1 MRMSRYVATI
11 LGVACLTIA
20 PRPALAQTV
29 VIVHRSSAV
38 SDVKLDDLRRFFLGQ
53 GALAANSQHVMLVE
67 LSPIR
72 TRFYKRL
79 LGLSPDEVRRRWIG
93 VVFRGDALTLPFEL
107 ADPAAVKRF
116 VAEHPGAV
124 AFIEVSDV
132 DDTVKAVRVD
142 GKRPG
147 DPQYP
152 LK

>member
-1 MRMSRYVATI
+1 MRMSRYVATT
-11 LGVACLTIA
+11 LAVACLTIA
-20 PRPALAQTV
+20 ARPTFAQTA

-53 GALAANSQHVMLVE
+53 GALAANGKQVMLVE

-79 LGLSPDEVRRRWIG
+79 LGLSPDDVRRRWIG

-107 ADPAAVKRF
+107 DDPAAVKKF

>member
-11 LGVACLTIA
+11 LAVACLTIA
-20 PRPALAQTV
+20 ARPALAQTA

-53 GALAANSQHVMLVE
+53 GAMAASAQQVMLVE

-107 ADPAAVKRF
+107 ADPAAVKKF

-124 AFIEVSDV
+124 AFIEVSDI
-132 DDTVKAVRVD
+132 DDTVKALRVD

>member
-11 LGVACLTIA
+11 LAVACLTITA
-20 PRPALAQTV
+20 RSALAQTA

-53 GALAANSQHVMLVE
+53 GALAANGKQVILVE

-93 VVFRGDALTLPFEL
+93 VVFRGDALTLPFETS
-107 ADPAAVKRF
+107 A
-116 VAEHPGAV
+116 
-124 AFIEVSDV
+124 
-132 DDTVKAVRVD
+132 
-142 GKRPG
+142 
-147 DPQYP
+147 
-152 LK
+152 

>member
-11 LGVACLTIA
+11 LAVACLTIA
-20 PRPALAQTV
+20 VPPALAQTA
-29 VIVHRSSAV
+29 VIVHRSSVV

-107 ADPAAVKRF
+107 ADPAAVKKF

-124 AFIEVSDV
+124 AFVEVSDI
-132 DDTVKAVRVD
+132 DDTVKALRVD

>member
-11 LGVACLTIA
+11 LTVACLTITA
-20 PRPALAQTV
+20 RSALAQTA

-38 SDVKLDDLRRFFLGQ
+38 NDVKLDDLRRFFLGQ

-107 ADPAAVKRF
+107 ADPVAVKKF

-124 AFIEVSDV
+124 AFV
-132 DDTVKAVRVD
+132 
-142 GKRPG
+142 
-147 DPQYP
+147 
-152 LK
+152 

>member
-20 PRPALAQTV
+20 ARPALAQTA

-53 GALAANSQHVMLVE
+53 GALAANAQHVMLVE

-107 ADPAAVKRF
+107 ADPAAVKKF

-124 AFIEVSDV
+124 AFVEVSDI
-132 DDTVKAVRVD
+132 DDTVKALRVD

>member
-11 LGVACLTIA
+11 LTVACLAITA
-20 PRPALAQTV
+20 RPALAQTA
-29 VIVHRSSAV
+29 VIVHRASAV
-38 SDVKLDDLRRFFLGQ
+38 NDVKLDDLRRFFLGQ
-53 GALAANSQHVMLVE
+53 GALAANAQQVMLVE

-124 AFIEVSDV
+124 AFIEVSDI
-132 DDTVKAVRVD
+132 DDTVKALRVN

>member
-1 MRMSRYVATI
+1 MRMSRFVATV
-11 LGVACLTIA
+11 LTAACLTIA
-20 PRPALAQTV
+20 ARPALAQTV

-53 GALAANSQHVMLVE
+53 GSLTANTQQLMLVE
-67 LSPIR
+67 LSPVR

-79 LGLSPDEVRRRWIG
+79 LGLSPEDVRRRWVG

-107 ADPAAVKRF
+107 DNPAAVKKF

-124 AFIEVSDV
+124 AFIEVGDV
-132 DDTVKAVRVD
+132 DDTVKALRVN
-142 GKRPG
+142 GKRAG

>member
-11 LGVACLTIA
+11 LAVACLTIA
-20 PRPALAQTV
+20 VPPALAQTA
-29 VIVHRSSAV
+29 VIVHRSSVV

-53 GALAANSQHVMLVE
+53 GALAANGRQVILVE

-79 LGLSPDEVRRRWIG
+79 LGLSPDDVRRRWIG

-107 ADPAAVKRF
+107 DDATAVKKF

-124 AFIEVSDV
+124 AFVEVSDI
-132 DDTVKAVRVD
+132 DDTVKALRID

-147 DPQYP
+147 DPLYP
-152 LK
+152 IK

>member
-1 MRMSRYVATI
+1 MRMSRVVATV
-11 LGVACLTIA
+11 LTVACLTIPA
-20 PRPALAQTV
+20 RAALAQTA
-29 VIVHRSSAV
+29 VIVHRSSVV
-38 SDVKLDDLRRFFLGQ
+38 SDVKLDELRRFFLGQ
-53 GALAANSQHVMLVE
+53 GSIVASGQHVMLVE
-67 LSPIR
+67 LTPMR

-107 ADPAAVKRF
+107 ADPAAVKKF
-116 VAEHPGAV
+116 VAEHAGAV
-124 AFIEVSDV
+124 AFIDVADV
-132 DDTVKAVRVD
+132 DDTIKALRID

>member
-1 MRMSRYVATI
+1 MGMSRFVATI
-11 LGVACLTIA
+11 VAVACITIA
-20 PRPALAQTV
+20 ARPALAQTV

-53 GALAANSQHVMLVE
+53 GALTANTQQVMLVE
-67 LSPIR
+67 LSPMR
-72 TRFYKRL
+72 ERFYKRL

-107 ADPAAVKRF
+107 ADPAAVKKF
-116 VAEHPGAV
+116 VADHPGAV
-124 AFIEVSDV
+124 AFLDNGDV
-132 DDTVKAVRVD
+132 DDTVKTLRVN